1 VERADAADPGRGGAG
16 DWATA
21 PFERILLDV
30 PCSAT
35 GVIRRHPDIKW
46 LRRAADIP
54 ALRELQQRILDAA
67 WGLLAPG
74 GRLLYVTCS
83 VLAAENEDQIAAFL
97 ARTPEARECP
107 LPEDWGTPRGHGR
120 QLLPTPGGSD
130 GFYYALLE
138 RAIPEPGA

>member
-1 VERADAADPGRGGAG
+1 VERGDAADPGGA
-16 DWATA
+16 WAALT
-21 PFERILLDV
+21 FDRVLLDV

-54 ALRELQQRILDAA
+54 PLCALQGRMLDAA
-67 WGLLAPG
+67 WDLLAPG
-74 GRLLYVTCS
+74 GRLLYATCS
-83 VLAAENEDQIAAFL
+83 LLAAENQDQVTTFL
-97 ARTPEARECP
+97 ARTPEAGELP
-107 LPEDWGTPRGHGR
+107 LPGEWGVPRDHGR

-138 RAIPEPGA
+138 KAVSETASS